1 MFYLKP
7 PWCSFWDF
15 PCPHCKCG
23 LNVDGLNVIGLNDDL
38 PDGAYGDL
46 CPHCKKKVFFEV
58 EKCKNGIRIV
68 YLLVRYQMMGGDSG
82 H

>member
-23 LNVDGLNVIGLNDDL
+23 LDVGES
-38 PDGAYGDL
+38 GDYCDNNSDV
-46 CPHCKKKVFFEV
+46 CPSCKKKVFFEV
-58 EKCKNGIRIV
+58 EITNCGGRIPH
-68 YLLVRYQMMGGDSG
+68 LLVRYQMMGGDNG